1 MGRWLL
7 PLILIAALLLRL
19 YLLLTV
25 LDPIQSDEAVIGL
38 MAQHIRG
45 GARPLFDY
53 DLLYHG
59 PLEAYLAAPLFALFG
74 MNRFVMR
81 LVPLAFSL
89 LFVYAVYLLANRLHG
104 RQVALASAVYAA
116 IPAPMLT
123 IWGLRFGAGY
133 VVALALST
141 FALRLALDLRRGTI
155 LPLVLLLL
163 VAFWTHYVTGYIVA
177 AIILTLWLTALRRRA
192 FRLPGRAAVPVAL
205 AAIALLVGLLARLDA
220 SPASGFLST
229 AAGLLSVTTPVLLGF
244 FQPSTSTELFAR
256 QVADSG
262 AGNAIAIVLGALVIA
277 AVGRA
282 AVRRIRQG
290 DTLLPL
296 FVFLALIIFTA
307 FVTLLHSPP
316 VLLQEPRYLLPLYAA
331 IPLAIWALF
340 DLTRRPAWLRTIAL
354 GGVVLLN
361 LYGNLSMQLALNQPY
376 VSGRTLADNRA
387 LIDWLDAKG
396 IRHVYADYW
405 IGYWLAFDSSER
417 IVPFIVAAGDRA
429 GWNRYPPYGAQ
440 VEQSAN
446 PAYIFVAD
454 SAEARSFGD
463 GLRAR
468 QIRYDVG
475 SIDIFSVYWN
485 LSSPIRYS
493 AGQALARCGFDGR
506 CNAAAAA
513 QLRPE

>member
-74 MNRFVMR
+74 MNRLVMR
-81 LVPLAFSL
+81 LAPLAFSL
-89 LFVYAVYLLANRLHG
+89 LFVYAVYLLANRLYG
-104 RQVALASAVYAA
+104 RQVALASALYAA

-133 VVALALST
+133 IVVLALST
-141 FALRLALDLRRGTI
+141 FALRLALDLRRSTTV
-155 LPLVLLLL
+155 LLVLLLL
-163 VAFWTHYVTGYIVA
+163 VGFWAHYVTGYTIV
-177 AIILTLWLTALRRRA
+177 AIILAAGLAALRRRA
-192 FRLPGRAAVPVAL
+192 PRLPGRAAVPVAL
-205 AAIALLVGLLARLDA
+205 AAVALLAVLLTRLDA
-220 SPASGFLST
+220 SPASGLLST
-229 AAGLLSVTTPVLLGF
+229 AAGLLTMAFPVLLGF
-244 FQPSTSTELFAR
+244 FQPSTSAELFAR

-262 AGNAIAIVLGALVIA
+262 AGNAIAVVLGALAIA
-277 AVGRA
+277 AVGRV

-296 FVFLALIIFTA
+296 FVFLSLIIFSA
-307 FVTLLHSPP
+307 FVTLLRSPV
-316 VLLQEPRYLLPLYAA
+316 VLLQEPRYLLPLYSA
-331 IPLAIWALF
+331 IPLAIWALS
-340 DLTRRPAWLRTIAL
+340 DLTRRLARLRVVAL
-354 GGVVLLN
+354 GGILLLN
-361 LYGNLSMQLALNQPY
+361 LYGNLSMQPALNQPY

-405 IGYWLAFDSSER
+405 IGYWLAFDSGER
-417 IVPFIVAAGDRA
+417 IVPFIIAAGDRA
-429 GWNRYPPYGAQ
+429 GWNRYAPYAAQ
-440 VEQSAN
+440 VEQSTN

-454 SAEARSFGD
+454 SAETRSFED

-468 QIRYDVG
+468 QIRYAVE

-485 LSSPIRYS
+485 LSSPIRFS
-493 AGQALARCGFDGR
+493 VVATLVADD
-506 CNAAAAA
+506 
-513 QLRPE
+513 